1 IPFSLGIS
9 LWSKWPFRGLKHLNN
24 AVFASVI
31 SDTGKFNQR
40 RQLISKAAVNSQDF
54 QFKTVFS
61 NENGSLCL
69 RQSKRG
75 MAKGK
80 DRKKEKKS
88 DKPKVI
94 LDDEDM
100 EKVIAFEDFKLEVQS
115 IIDELKNDLK
125 LNYNVRL
132 NPRQIET
139 IEINYDGVKVA
150 LADIVTVARKQQ
162 EIVINMAAAPNA
174 LKPAM
179 TALME
184 SGFNL
189 NPQQDGTIIYIR
201 LPKVTTEHRETLI
214 KLVKTAGQKAKDKI
228 KDRNFHKKFYHKG
241 TDTKKLSQDL
251 LSDVSANMNYFI
263 KQQNSLIDEIIKQK
277 TDSLINN

>member
-1 IPFSLGIS
+1 MVLLVIFSRVYVFVDRTHTRILFAVFTNNTYFIYTFKLLLFSMLSTRIPFSLGIS

-61 NENGSLCL
+61 NENVSLCL

-139 IEINYDGVKVA
+139 
-150 LADIVTVARKQQ
+150 
-162 EIVINMAAAPNA
+162 
-174 LKPAM
+174 
-179 TALME
+179 
-184 SGFNL
+184 
-189 NPQQDGTIIYIR
+189 
-201 LPKVTTEHRETLI
+201 
-214 KLVKTAGQKAKDKI
+214 
-228 KDRNFHKKFYHKG
+228 
-241 TDTKKLSQDL
+241 
-251 LSDVSANMNYFI
+251 
-263 KQQNSLIDEIIKQK
+263 
-277 TDSLINN
+277 